1 MTNEEDHAAIHE
13 KLDKLQADV
22 DTLTTEAR
30 QNAAQRTDTKDL
42 VKGNSFLNALKANI
56 TLLIIFVMQAFVL
69 YLIFSA

>member
-13 KLDKLQADV
+13 KLDKLQAYV

-42 VKGNSFLNALKANI
+42 VKGNFFFV

-69 YLIFSA
+69 YLIFPA

>member
-42 VKGNSFLNALKANI
+42 AKGNFFCVSRL

-69 YLIFSA
+69 YLIF

>member
-13 KLDKLQADV
+13 KLGKLQADV

-42 VKGNSFLNALKANI
+42 VKGNSFFI

>member
-1 MTNEEDHAAIHE
+1 MDEDHRSIME
-13 KLDKLQADV
+13 KLDKLQEDV

-42 VKGNSFLNALKANI
+42 VKGNFFFM
-56 TLLIIFVMQAFVL
+56 TLLIMMQAFVL